1 VTGEIV
7 DVFKS
12 AGLNKP
18 EISILDDEFLDDVK
32 KLKQENLAV
41 ELLRKLIEDEIYTRT
56 AKNAMAHKSFSDLL
70 KRSIGKYKNRSVET
84 SQVIAELI
92 KIAKELKASADR
104 GEDIGLSKEELA
116 FYDALLLNESA
127 AEAMENDAIVLIA
140 RELAKEIRNSAQPDW
155 TNRPN
160 LKAKMR
166 RNIKNILRRTGYPPD
181 EQEGAVERVLEQ
193 AELMAT

>member
-1 VTGEIV
+1 
-7 DVFKS
+7 
-12 AGLNKP
+12 
-18 EISILDDEFLDDVK
+18 
-32 KLKQENLAV
+32 
-41 ELLRKLIEDEIYTRT
+41 
-56 AKNAMAHKSFSDLL
+56 M
-70 KRSIGKYKNRSVET
+70 
-84 SQVIAELI
+84 
-92 KIAKELKASADR
+92 
-104 GEDIGLSKEELA
+104 
-116 FYDALLLNESA
+116 LLNESA

-155 TNRPN
+155 TNRQN